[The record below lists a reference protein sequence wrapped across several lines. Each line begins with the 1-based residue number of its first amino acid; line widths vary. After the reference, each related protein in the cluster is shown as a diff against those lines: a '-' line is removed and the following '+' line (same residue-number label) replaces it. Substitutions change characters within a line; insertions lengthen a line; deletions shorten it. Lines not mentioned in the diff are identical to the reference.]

1 MSSPIV
7 PDPRSAGRSSQPETP
22 AFGPGS
28 GAAAILS
35 VLPQPIRPV
44 PGDSFNDRI
53 LLLLAAVATSEGLLT
68 YRAYQLVQEA
78 ARAIFGERALHAEM
92 QAKLHHAL
100 LHPPEDAPAMARNM
114 AHEARARN
122 VSAVFVDTLLAALDS
137 ISAHAERIDDS
148 ARSLVREIDIAFR
161 KSRLE
166 QDRSFGLDVGQSLT
180 SLRRLAER
188 ALPEGFSP
196 TQLLPEKLLPEKL
209 LPRRLVPQLLPSRF
223 LPSGLFSGSRAN
235 ESGLLPQTS
244 AFNAEMEAAATS
256 LERIAW
262 TLDDARL
269 REELH
274 AFKKILRAQPFKIV
288 VVGERKRGKSSL
300 VNAIIGRKLSPVRES
315 TPETATVL
323 EFRNASAP
331 DYSVRFLDT
340 AQFSRLEEYLAEDGD
355 NLLLARKVK
364 AIRDGVASGAFT
376 PGKWLSGISCLD
388 ELDDYVS
395 LHGRFSGLVARVS
408 VGLPL
413 EALQGGVT
421 LVDTPGLNDPDR
433 FHDYLAYEESLEA
446 DCVLFV
452 MDARDPGSRSELDLL
467 RRLARSGRVVHLVGV
482 LANID
487 RLNDSA
493 SLGHSL
499 EQARTFL
506 LEACRSSEHVR
517 LAGLVALNA
526 REAAD
531 ERCKAEGAQGGEMDR
546 LLRLLREVM
555 ERDSGKLDYRR
566 KTAEAYA
573 RIVSLAQ
580 ERIADH
586 MEAYRASLPG
596 NDFLIMIDAHAR
608 QLHEAAL
615 RSLEQARQVV
625 QATGRELDA
634 RDREAANALARLR
647 ETLALRLME
656 AVNRKVTE
664 LGHNFARDDA
674 WKDFDNDEARVIAR
688 QVVDAFLDEQRA
700 VLRDWEEKLR
710 LFSADMETFSRDCL
724 DRLSASVEGLPG
736 AETGEQAG
744 RSGTVGG
751 DISNTAAHF
760 LVQSHR
766 HMKHLAMFT
775 AGLAAGR
782 ASALGSITLLVTAG
796 NILALTAANPAAAV
810 VFAAVAGTAGL
821 VYHLGREDRRKAAF
835 LEKKR
840 REVDACADRTAA
852 ALAAELETART
863 NLGKAYEL
871 EVRRSFAPALESL
884 FQQAAHVRLFLDVMQ
899 KIRADADRYEEHV
912 RRELAALRRPAL
924 ARAGDAASASATDEM
939 TPDISVSS
947 GETNACPTRY
957 RGN

>member
-1 MSSPIV
+1 MSSPLV
-7 PDPRSAGRSSQPETP
+7 PDPRAAGRPSQADAP

-53 LLLLAAVATSEGLLT
+53 LLLLAAVAISEGPLT

-92 QAKLHHAL
+92 QAKLHYAL
-100 LHPPEDAPAMARNM
+100 LHPPADAPAMARNM
-114 AHEARARN
+114 AHEAEARN
-122 VSAVFVDTLLAALDS
+122 VSAAFVDALLAALDS

-166 QDRSFGLDVGQSLT
+166 QDRGFSLDVGQGLA
-180 SLRRLAER
+180 SLRRLAGR
-188 ALPEGFSP
+188 ALPERLSP
-196 TQLLPEKLLPEKL
+196 AQLLPEKLLPRHL
-209 LPRRLVPQLLPSRF
+209 ALLPSRF
-223 LPSGLFSGSRAN
+223 LPAGLFSGNKADDN
-235 ESGLLPQTS
+235 ALLPETS
-244 AFNAEMEAAATS
+244 AFNAEMEAAAAS
-256 LERIAW
+256 LDRIAW

-274 AFKKILRAQPFKIV
+274 TFKKTLRAQPFKIV

-323 EFRNASAP
+323 EFRHAPAP
-331 DYSVRFLDT
+331 DYNVRFLDA
-340 AQFSRLEEYLAEDGD
+340 AQFARLEEYLAGEGD

-395 LHGRFSGLVARVS
+395 LHGRFSGFVARVS

-413 EALQGGVT
+413 VSLQGGVV
-421 LVDTPGLNDPDR
+421 LVDTPGLNDTDR

-452 MDARDPGSRSELDLL
+452 MDARDPGARSELDLL

-482 LANID
+482 LTNID

-493 SLGHSL
+493 SLAHSL

-517 LAGLVALNA
+517 LAGLVPLNA

-531 ERCKAEGAQGGEMDR
+531 ERCKAEGAAGGEMDH

-555 ERDSGKLDYRR
+555 ECDSGKLDYRR
-566 KTAEAYA
+566 KTADAYA
-573 RIVSLAQ
+573 RIVRLAQ
-580 ERIADH
+580 ERISDH
-586 MEAYRASLPG
+586 MEAYRAGLPG
-596 NDFLIMIDAHAR
+596 SGFLDMLDAHAR

-615 RSLEQARQVV
+615 RSLDQARQVV

-634 RDREAANALARLR
+634 WDRETANALARLR
-647 ETLALRLME
+647 DALSLRLMD
-656 AVNRKVTE
+656 AVNRKVME

-674 WKDFDNDEARVIAR
+674 WKDFDNAEVRVIAR
-688 QVVDAFLDEQRA
+688 EVVDAFLDEQRA
-700 VLRDWEEKLR
+700 TLRDWEEKLR

-724 DRLSASVEGLPG
+724 DRLSASVAGLPE
-736 AETGEQAG
+736 AETGEEDV
-744 RSGTVGG
+744 RSGAGGG
-751 DISNTAAHF
+751 DISNAAAHF
-760 LVQSHR
+760 LVLSHR
-766 HMKHLAMFT
+766 HMKNLAMFT

-821 VYHLGREDRRKAAF
+821 VYHLGREDKRKAAF

-840 REVDACADRTAA
+840 REIDAYAARTAD

-863 NLGKAYEL
+863 NLGKAYEF
-871 EVRRSFAPALESL
+871 EVRRGFAPALESL
-884 FQQAAHVRLFLDVMQ
+884 FQQAAHVRLFLEVMQ
-899 KIRADADRYEEHV
+899 KIRADADRYEAHV
-912 RRELAALRRPAL
+912 RHELADLHRPPSLCAPAESL
-924 ARAGDAASASATDEM
+924 PEAHG
-939 TPDISVSS
+939 
-947 GETNACPTRY
+947 
-957 RGN
+957 